1 MALDK
6 DKALKLIRKAASEG
20 GVEFADST
28 YADKLNGTIMSF
40 LDRIFSIKRAFVSDE
55 TCVGDF
61 IHGNRDWNHVKN
73 KINEIYG
80 IEVEPDTLVITVAER
95 IKHLD
100 KPV

>member
-1 MALDK
+1 MDK

-20 GVEFADST
+20 RVEFADSQ
-28 YADKLNGTIMSF
+28 YADELDSVIMPF
-40 LDRIFSIKRAFVSDE
+40 LDRIFGIKRAFVSDE
-55 TCVGDF
+55 TSIGDF